1 VGRLS
6 PTVRVRTTVLATLFV
21 GLTLT
26 LGAVTLVRTLD
37 HSLQRSSDGL
47 NRARVHDL
55 VALAGHGAL
64 PPVLTNLDDN
74 GVAQV
79 VDESGRVLAASPNVE
94 GAGPITDERPL
105 GPEPVVRTVRDAP
118 DDNETETYRV
128 WMLTATTPDGVVT
141 AYAGSSLEAV
151 PESSQVLRR
160 VLWVGVP
167 LAVALIGLCAWLL
180 VGRAFRPVEAI
191 RSRVA
196 GISERQL
203 DRRVPVPGA
212 DDEIRRLAV
221 TMNGM
226 LDRLDE
232 AHRRQ
237 RDFVA
242 DASHELQSPV
252 AAIRTQLEVA
262 LAHPDGTDWH
272 VLAGDL
278 LTDCSQMERL
288 VRDLLF
294 LARTDLP
301 HDPVPRTWLDLDDL
315 VLEEAAR
322 AGGSVAVS
330 TAAVSAAPVLGHPDE
345 LRRLV
350 RNLLENAVR
359 HATTQV
365 VVALE
370 QDAQETRL
378 TVEDDGLGVPA
389 DERERIFDRFH
400 RGGGARDSD
409 GTGLGLAIARS
420 IAEGHGGTL
429 AIAES
434 SVGAR
439 FELRL
444 PL

>member
-1 VGRLS
+1 MS
-6 PTVRVRTTVLATLFV
+6 PTVRLRTTLLATLFV

-26 LGAVTLVRTLD
+26 LGAITLVRTLD
-37 HSLQRSSDGL
+37 HSLVRSADGL
-47 NRARVHDL
+47 DRARAQDL
-55 VALAGHGAL
+55 VTLAGLGAL
-64 PPVLTNLDDN
+64 PAVVSNIDDN

-79 VDESGRVLAASPNVE
+79 VDGSGRVLAASPNIE
-94 GAGPITDERPL
+94 GAGPITPERPE

-128 WMLTATTPDGVVT
+128 WMLTAQTPRGVVT
-141 AYAGSSLEAV
+141 AYVGTSLEAV

-160 VLWVGVP
+160 VLWAGVP
-167 LAVALIGLCAWLL
+167 VTVLLIGVCTWLL
-180 VGRAFRPVEAI
+180 VGRALRPVEKI

-203 DRRVPVPGA
+203 DQRVPVPAA

-226 LDRLDE
+226 LDRLDQ

-252 AAIRTQLEVA
+252 AAIRAQLEVA
-262 LAHPDGTDWH
+262 LAHPGGVDWRT
-272 VLAGDL
+272 LADDL
-278 LTDCSQMERL
+278 LSDCGHMERL

-301 HDPVPRTWLDLDDL
+301 PTEVPRTWLDLDDL
-315 VLEEAAR
+315 VLEEVAR
-322 AGGSVAVS
+322 AGSPIDA
-330 TAAVSAAPVLGHPDE
+330 TAVSAAPVLGHADE

-350 RNLLENAVR
+350 RNLLENAQR
-359 HATTQV
+359 HAAGRVTVSVGQ
-365 VVALE
+365 
-370 QDAQETRL
+370 QGRETVL
-378 TVEDDGLGVPA
+378 AVSDDGAGVPRE
-389 DERERIFDRFH
+389 ERERIFDRFH
-400 RGGGARDSD
+400 RGDTARDGA

-420 IAEGHGGTL
+420 IAERHGGTL
-429 AIAES
+429 VVADSA
-434 SVGAR
+434 VGAR

-444 PL
+444 PG